1 MKARI
6 SMTSLI
12 QDEDVEALIAHCS
25 TREEFISGIKALAMT
40 GYLIPLAL
48 ATAREARTE

>member
-25 TREEFISGIKALAMT
+25 TREEFISGI
-40 GYLIPLAL
+40 AL

>member
-12 QDEDVEALIAHCS
+12 QDEDVEALMAYCS
-25 TREEFISGIKALAMT
+25 TREEFLLGVKSLAMT
-40 GYLIPLAL
+40 GCLIPLVVL
-48 ATAREARTE
+48 QYCFSNG

>member
-25 TREEFISGIKALAMT
+25 TREEFTSNIKALAMT
-40 GYLIPLAL
+40 GYLIPLIVL
-48 ATAREARTE
+48 QYCFGNG